1 MQALEQQATITD
13 AILPGQLGSQL
24 FTGMHKCLGGT
35 APFEVGA
42 LGFIEAG
49 RGDGETRYHMSLQ
62 FGTHTHEISRILAR

>member
-1 MQALEQQATITD
+1 VQALEQQATITD

-62 FGTHTHEISRILAR
+62 FGTHIHEISRILAR